1 MIANA
6 IHGAPQ
12 DFTSGIGDVHHG
24 VHICMCAT
32 LVGASWRS
40 RFMIGSNL
48 LVGIDI
54 ICNDQFVAS
63 KHCSFL
69 SDSTLETLP
78 VPRLAQQ
85 QAQAAHDITTP
96 HYYEHHSRKAN
107 QSIAILASSYYSEIG
122 HFQDFIRMV

>member
-1 MIANA
+1 
-6 IHGAPQ
+6 
-12 DFTSGIGDVHHG
+12 
-24 VHICMCAT
+24 
-32 LVGASWRS
+32 
-40 RFMIGSNL
+40 MIGSNL

-122 HFQDFIRMV
+122 HFQDFIRMVWKGDLHIYKPTFCMHAEAPALLHAYVQIYGK